1 LFVCVFFLGGGEP
14 MLLLLRL
21 YTCVNVYVYN

>member
-1 LFVCVFFLGGGEP
+1 VFFWGGGEP